1 MNDKEIMLEKGA
13 EQQSAS
19 HVSHR
24 RVYGTVFA
32 AIVCI
37 LLALLVWVSVMNT
50 QDTDYIPIRVEVPEG
65 YACTLSVE
73 GVTVQ
78 GTVMSLK
85 KLDEIVVTFSAENVQ
100 EILYYYDG
108 AVRVNGNILP
118 LPADVSVSAEWE
130 ALLTV
135 TEKK

>member
-13 EQQSAS
+13 EQEPAA
-19 HVSHR
+19 HGSHR
-24 RVYGTVFA
+24 KVYGTVFA

-37 LLALLVWVSVMNT
+37 LLSLLVWVSVMNT
-50 QDTDYIPIRVEVPEG
+50 QDTDYVPIRVEVPEG
-65 YACTLSVE
+65 YTCTLSVE

-85 KLDEIVVTFSAENVQ
+85 KMDEIVVTFSVENVQ